1 MNNIITQNKN
11 HFNNEEQ
18 VIDENKDTNTVV
30 EGDEGDEGDKL
41 PDYEDDEDYRK
52 LMNEAIMNR
61 IMNPLDEEPYKKN
74 KKKKQL
80 VANPVKPMANNSRLH
95 NVSLGSFIKSVND
108 NEPKVFVSKRKLDK
122 IGVVT
127 KRQFN
132 PRKMPYLLFNNTQN
146 KNKTELND
154 EDFPSL

>member
-1 MNNIITQNKN
+1 MNKN
-11 HFNNEEQ
+11 QTN
-18 VIDENKDTNTVV
+18 DDNKDPNKVDEECG

-61 IMNPLDEEPYKKN
+61 IMNPIDEPYKKN
-74 KKKKQL
+74 KKKKQPI
-80 VANPVKPMANNSRLH
+80 VYPVKTETTNSRLH

-108 NEPKVFVSKRKLDK
+108 SEPKVFVSKRKLDK
-122 IGVVT
+122 IGAVT

>member
-1 MNNIITQNKN
+1 MNNNITQNKN
-11 HFNNEEQ
+11 HLNNEEQ
-18 VIDENKDTNTVV
+18 VINENKETNTVV
-30 EGDEGDEGDKL
+30 EGDEGDKNDKL

-52 LMNEAIMNR
+52 LMNDAIMNR
-61 IMNPLDEEPYKKN
+61 IMNPLDEPYKKN
-74 KKKKQL
+74 KKKKHL
-80 VANPVKPMANNSRLH
+80 DTISVKPMANNSRLH

-108 NEPKVFVSKRKLDK
+108 NEPKVFISKRKLDK
-122 IGVVT
+122 IGTVT